1 MIYALTLIALC
12 VLPQSDFTG
21 VVEDECAA
29 IELNTFYDDD
39 GKEIFKQWIF
49 YEATSNGF
57 RIQAWRL
64 AKGDAGGPSRVGK
77 VWQVC
82 WHDGDT
88 TRVVRASIYRE
99 THSQYD
105 PELRE
110 RSTWPKELRRG
121 LTKQF
126 DHPSPSV
133 ASDSGLEVTP

>member
-1 MIYALTLIALC
+1 MIYALALTALC

-21 VVEDECAA
+21 VVEDECEV

-49 YEATSNGF
+49 HDKTDGQF
-57 RIQAWRL
+57 RIKAWRL
-64 AKGDAGGPSRVGK
+64 AKADTKGPSRSGQL
-77 VWQVC
+77 WQMLF
-82 WHDGDT
+82 HDGET
-88 TRVVRASIYRE
+88 TRKVTAAIYRE
-99 THSQYD
+99 THTQYD

-110 RSTWPKELRRG
+110 RNTWPKDQRRG

-133 ASDSGLEVTP
+133 ASEDDLISP